1 MRYRLIAILWCVL
14 PISAGA
20 NTASTATP
28 QRVTSQPSAPQARVV
43 MARVGPDEITVQE
56 FMKFLAENS
65 DQVAEATTTDG
76 RVKLLRKAI
85 ANRLLVQAMDKD
97 GLLPKKA
104 TPEDYQKA
112 FPKLAKKHFPA
123 PPVPDEKSLHQY
135 YLDHQQAFGIP
146 ASVRLS
152 QIQFRFPEK
161 ASAEDKAAAKKRAE
175 AALRRLEG
183 GESFAKLAGE
193 LTEYPPAKQSQG
205 DLGFIPLQVDPWL
218 VKALA
223 GVKVGQHTGI
233 LESPVGYELL
243 LITEERAA
251 ITTPFPDVR
260 NKIAQQMQ
268 LDKQNQLRDA
278 YVKELAKTIKVEIVS
293 DDLKEEFAKG
303 IFP

>member
-1 MRYRLIAILWCVL
+1 
-14 PISAGA
+14 
-20 NTASTATP
+20 
-28 QRVTSQPSAPQARVV
+28 
-43 MARVGPDEITVQE
+43 MARVGPNEITVQE
-56 FMKFLAENS
+56 FMKFLSDNA
-65 DQVAEATTTDG
+65 DQVAEATTAAG
-76 RVKLLRKAI
+76 KAKLLRKAI
-85 ANRLLVQAMDKD
+85 ANILLVQAMGKE
-97 GLLPKKA
+97 GFLPKKA
-104 TPEDYQKA
+104 TPEDYQMALVKQ
-112 FPKLAKKHFPA
+112 AKKHFPA
-123 PPVPDEKSLHQY
+123 PPVPDEKSLRQY
-135 YLDHQQAFGIP
+135 YLDHPQMFGIP

-152 QIQFRFPEK
+152 QIQFRFPEQ
-161 ASAEDKAAAKKRAE
+161 ASAEAKAATKKRAE

-193 LTEYPPAKQSQG
+193 LTEYLPAKQSQG
-205 DLGFIPLQVDPWL
+205 DMGFIPSQVDPWL

-260 NKIAQQMQ
+260 DKIAQQMQ

-278 YVKELAKTIKVEIVS
+278 YVKELAKTVKVEIVS